1 MAYRYRTEREIAA
14 PAERVWKL
22 LEDLDGYVEW
32 NRFCPYVETDRVVG
46 HPIVLYVDFALN
58 WPPLPREKLRRQVEM
73 ISHFEPGA
81 MLGWTTQ
88 IGPAWLFRAE
98 RLQWV
103 EELDEGRC
111 RYVSD
116 ETFVGAIAWLVN
128 LLYGAKVQRGFDA
141 TGDALVQRA
150 SARHTK

>member
-1 MAYRYRTEREIAA
+1 MPYRYRTEREIDA
-14 PAERVWKL
+14 PAERVWKVL
-22 LEDLDGYVEW
+22 ADVDRYVDW
-32 NRFCPYVETDRVVG
+32 NPFCPYVETDRVVD
-46 HPIVLYVDFALN
+46 HEIVLYVDFALN
-58 WPPLPREKLRRQVEM
+58 WPPLPRERLRRQVEI

-88 IGPAWLFRAE
+88 IGPSWLFRAE

-103 EELDEGRC
+103 EVIDDDRC

-116 ETFVGAIAWLVN
+116 ETFAGAIAWLVH

-141 TGDALVQRA
+141 TGDALTRRFA
-150 SARHTK
+150 